1 MAQATLAQVVVIR
14 LSLFS
19 SIMAQS
25 GLSPEW
31 AGYAAELANFKY
43 NLVARAPTPRGDRN
57 LFRLYFSTFCQTYP
71 ALVSVCN
78 AGSLFGPGNK
88 RPNRAIL
95 AVIRWVHE
103 NALKLCEDGWGGV
116 LIVGD

>member
-14 LSLFS
+14 LSLIS

-25 GLSPEW
+25 RLSPEW
-31 AGYAAELANFKY
+31 ADYAAELANFKY

-78 AGSLFGPGNK
+78 AGSLDGPES
-88 RPNRAIL
+88 AIL
-95 AVIRWVHE
+95 TVIRWLHE